1 MIHYLCPFSVPPTNK
16 QTYKR
21 IRALYSVQLVV
32 RKSRVC
38 MGLFIDSGGSSS
50 PAIHH
55 PSGRC
60 AAHTFPGEIAP
71 RTHLRGRG
79 SRCGRSTFL
88 NSWPRVRLA
97 TGGTPPIVWANI
109 PTLYK
114 CTRACI
120 TFSHSRT
127 ESDQVHSSI
136 APHSSRDIY
145 LPKIAHPSLLSCR
158 LLFRTSLFEFLK
170 RCVQCSRLP
179 LERSSSSSVSSF
191 LIVDTPNEPELTES
205 SNVLT

>member
-1 MIHYLCPFSVPPTNK
+1 MRGGEGKPARRGRRSACPRP
-16 QTYKR
+16 
-21 IRALYSVQLVV
+21 
-32 RKSRVC
+32 C
-38 MGLFIDSGGSSS
+38 SGTL
-50 PAIHH
+50 
-55 PSGRC
+55 GR
-60 AAHTFPGEIAP
+60 P
-71 RTHLRGRG
+71 RTRFDPSALR
-79 SRCGRSTFL
+79 S
-88 NSWPRVRLA
+88 NSLSVRA
-97 TGGTPPIVWANI
+97 TI